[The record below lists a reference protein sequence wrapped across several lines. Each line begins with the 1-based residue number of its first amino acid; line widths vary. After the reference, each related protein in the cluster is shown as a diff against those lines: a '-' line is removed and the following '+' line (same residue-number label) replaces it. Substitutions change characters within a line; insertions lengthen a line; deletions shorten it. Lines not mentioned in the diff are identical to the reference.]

1 MKVGMSDSEM
11 KKIVIDAIY
20 EASPEGILVIDAKH
34 TVVSHNHQFVE
45 IWQLS
50 DDLLDETGSAMGL
63 DEAPILSAMLDR
75 VQNWQAFLA
84 RVMELYDKPHL
95 NDLCEIELLDGRML
109 ERYSTVLNSNDDLH
123 LGRVWFFRDVTE
135 HKKLERSL
143 KLAQFTIDGAQD
155 AIFHMNQDA
164 QILYVNDAACR
175 HLGYTNDE
183 LLTLSVPD
191 INPSFSMEAW
201 RNNWKDTA
209 NVGSR
214 RFETLQKR
222 KDGTMVPVEVVA
234 NCLKLEDEPVFFS
247 FVRDITERKR
257 ADEEIRNLAFYDPLT
272 GLPNRRL
279 LLDRLEIAFLVSA
292 RNRQYG
298 ALLFLDLDRFKLI
311 NDTLGHS
318 YGDMLLIEVA
328 CRIKSCVRDVDTV
341 ARFAGDE
348 FVVLL
353 EESGQK
359 EKDAAKNIA
368 RVAERIREAIA
379 APYQFKEKTH
389 HSSPSIGVCLFYG
402 QEKSLDDLIRCADT
416 AMYQAKNSGR
426 NAVRFFEAE

>member
-1 MKVGMSDSEM
+1 MSDSEM
-11 KKIVIDAIY
+11 KKILIDAIY
-20 EASPEGILVIDAKH
+20 EASPEGILVIDDKH
-34 TVVSHNHQFVE
+34 TVVSHNHRFVE

-50 DDLLDETGSAMGL
+50 DDLLHESGTAIGL
-63 DEAPILSAMLDR
+63 DEAPILSAMLDL

-109 ERYSTVLNSNDDLH
+109 ERYSTVLNSNDGLY

-143 KLAQFTIDGAQD
+143 KLAQFTIDWAQD

-175 HLGYTNDE
+175 HLGYAKDE

-201 RNNWKDTA
+201 RNNWKDTV
-209 NVGSR
+209 NVGWR

-234 NCLKLEDEPVFFS
+234 NCLKLDDEPVFFS

-257 ADEEIRNLAFYDPLT
+257 AEEEIRNLAFYDPLT

-353 EESGQK
+353 EETGQK

-379 APYQFKEKTH
+379 MPYQLKDKMH
-389 HSSPSIGVCLFYG
+389 HSSSSIGVCLFYV
-402 QEKSLDDLIRCADT
+402 QEKSVDALIKCADT

-426 NAVRFFEAE
+426 NAVHFFEAE

>member
-50 DDLLDETGSAMGL
+50 DDLLHEPGSAMGL